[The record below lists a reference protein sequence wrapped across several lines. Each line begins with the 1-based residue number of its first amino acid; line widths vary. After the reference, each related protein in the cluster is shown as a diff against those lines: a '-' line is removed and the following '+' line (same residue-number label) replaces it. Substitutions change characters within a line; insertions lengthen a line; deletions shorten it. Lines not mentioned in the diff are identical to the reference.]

1 MRAMDM
7 GQLLERINEPCDLKD
22 CTLDELSQL
31 ARELRRTIIDTVSKT
46 GGHLAPSLGTV
57 ELTLALHR
65 AFDCPQDKIIWDVG
79 HQSYAHK
86 ILTGRREA
94 FGGLRQKGGITG
106 FPKREESV
114 YDAFGTGH
122 SSTSISAALGMA
134 AARDIAG
141 EHYRVAAVIG
151 DGALTGGEAF
161 EGLNNAGTLGRDI
174 IVILNDNG
182 MSIAPNVGAMSEYLS
197 LFRVAPGYHRA
208 KQDIKNFLRSIPHIG
223 ERVYRTA
230 EHIKDGVRSALVPG
244 GLFTDM
250 GFRYIGPLDG
260 HNIALLLDVFEQ
272 VKQLKGP
279 LLIHVETCKGKGYVP
294 AEKAPDK
301 FHGIGKFDVADGTAL
316 KKAGAKPTYTSVFGR
331 ALIEAAAKD
340 ADVVAIT
347 AAMPDGTGL
356 RAFGEKYPARFF
368 DVGIAEQHAVT
379 FAAGLAAA
387 GRKPVLALYS
397 TFAQRAYDQIVHD
410 VCLQNLHVVFALDR
424 AGFVGE
430 DGATHHG
437 VFDYSY
443 LRHLPNMK
451 ILAPKDENEL
461 GRMLA
466 TALTMEGPVALRY
479 PRGEGLGVALE
490 EPFEPLENLSAE
502 VLQAEGEIALLA
514 VGSMV
519 DAATKTAALL
529 KERGLAAAVINMRTV
544 KPLDEALLRRMAREK
559 KLLVTMEENVL
570 AGGFGSAVL
579 EMLSDAGIAV
589 PVLRFGIGDAFI
601 EQGKPQEL
609 LEIAGLLPE
618 QMAER
623 IVAAQKGAG
632 RDGEGA
638 A

>member
-1 MRAMDM
+1 M
-7 GQLLERINEPCDLKD
+7 GQLLERINEPHALKS

-31 ARELRRTIIDTVSKT
+31 ARELRRYIIDTVSQT

-65 AFDCPQDKIIWDVG
+65 AFDCPEDKIVWDVG
-79 HQSYAHK
+79 HQAYAHK

-94 FGGLRQKGGITG
+94 FAGLRQKGGITG

-141 EHYRVAAVIG
+141 EQYRIAAVIG

-161 EGLNNAGTLGRDI
+161 EGLNNAGTLGKDI

-197 LFRVAPGYHRA
+197 RFRVAPGYHRA
-208 KQDIKNFLRSIPHIG
+208 KQDIKNFLKSIPHIG

-250 GFRYIGPLDG
+250 GFHYIGPLDG

-272 VKQLKGP
+272 AKQLKGP
-279 LLIHVETCKGKGYVP
+279 LLIHVETCKGKGYAP

-316 KKAGAKPTYTSVFGR
+316 KKAGAKPTYTSVFSK
-331 ALIEAAAKD
+331 ALMEVAEED

-356 RAFGEKYPARFF
+356 RAFSEKYPTRFF
-368 DVGIAEQHAVT
+368 DVGIAEQHATT

-397 TFAQRAYDQIVHD
+397 TFAQRAYDQILHD

-451 ILAPKDENEL
+451 VLAPKDENEL
-461 GRMLA
+461 GRMLK
-466 TALTMEGPVALRY
+466 TALSLEGPVALRY
-479 PRGEGLGVALE
+479 PRGEGLGAALE
-490 EPFEPLENLSAE
+490 EPFTPLESLAAE
-502 VLQAEGEIALLA
+502 VLEEEGEIALLA

-519 DAATKTAALL
+519 DAAQKTAKLL
-529 KERGLAAAVINMRTV
+529 KEEGLAAAVVNMRTV
-544 KPLDEALLRRMAREK
+544 KPLDEELLHRMAHEK
-559 KLLVTMEENVL
+559 KMLVTMEENAL

-579 EMLSDAGIAV
+579 EALADAGLLV
-589 PVLRFGIGDAFI
+589 PVVRFGIGDAFI

-609 LEIAGLLPE
+609 LEMAGLLPE
-618 QMAER
+618 QMAR
-623 IVAAQKGAG
+623 SILTAWKGA

>member
-1 MRAMDM
+1 M
-7 GQLLERINEPCDLKD
+7 GQLLERINEPHALKS

-31 ARELRRTIIDTVSKT
+31 ARELRRYIIDTVSQT

-65 AFDCPQDKIIWDVG
+65 AFDCPEDKIVWDVG
-79 HQSYAHK
+79 HQAYAHK

-94 FGGLRQKGGITG
+94 FAGLRQKGGITG

-141 EHYRVAAVIG
+141 EQYRIAAVIG

-161 EGLNNAGTLGRDI
+161 EGLNNAGTLGKDI

-197 LFRVAPGYHRA
+197 RFRVAPGYHRA
-208 KQDIKNFLRSIPHIG
+208 KQDIKNFLKSIPHIG

-250 GFRYIGPLDG
+250 GFHYIGPLDG

-272 VKQLKGP
+272 AKQLKGP
-279 LLIHVETCKGKGYVP
+279 LLIHVETCKGKGYAP

-316 KKAGAKPTYTSVFGR
+316 KKAGAKPTYTSVFSK
-331 ALIEAAAKD
+331 ALMEAAEED

-356 RAFGEKYPARFF
+356 RAFSEKYPTRFF
-368 DVGIAEQHAVT
+368 DVGIAEQHATT

-397 TFAQRAYDQIVHD
+397 TFAQRAYDQILHD

-451 ILAPKDENEL
+451 VLAPKDENEL
-461 GRMLA
+461 GRMLK
-466 TALTMEGPVALRY
+466 TALSLEGPVALRY
-479 PRGEGLGVALE
+479 PRGEGLGAALE
-490 EPFEPLENLSAE
+490 EPFTPLESLAAE
-502 VLQAEGEIALLA
+502 VLEEEGEIALLA

-519 DAATKTAALL
+519 DAAQKTAKLL
-529 KERGLAAAVINMRTV
+529 KAEGISVAVVNMRTV
-544 KPLDEALLRRMAREK
+544 KPLDEELLHRMAHEK
-559 KLLVTMEENVL
+559 KMLVTMEENAL

-579 EMLSDAGIAV
+579 EALADAGLLV
-589 PVLRFGIGDAFI
+589 PVVRFGIGDAFI
-601 EQGKPQEL
+601 EQGRPQEL
-609 LEIAGLLPE
+609 LEMAGLQPE
-618 QMAER
+618 QMAR
-623 IVAAQKGAG
+623 SILTAWKGA

>member
-1 MRAMDM
+1 M
-7 GQLLERINEPCDLKD
+7 GQLLERINEPHALKS

-31 ARELRRTIIDTVSKT
+31 ARELRCYIIDTVSQT

-65 AFDCPQDKIIWDVG
+65 AFDCPEDKIVWDVG
-79 HQSYAHK
+79 HQAYAHK

-94 FGGLRQKGGITG
+94 FAGLRQKGGITG

-141 EHYRVAAVIG
+141 EQYRIAAVIG

-161 EGLNNAGTLGRDI
+161 EGLNNAGTLGKDI

-197 LFRVAPGYHRA
+197 RFRVAPGYHRA
-208 KQDIKNFLRSIPHIG
+208 KQDIKNFLKSIPHIG

-250 GFRYIGPLDG
+250 GFHYIGPLDG

-272 VKQLKGP
+272 AKQLKGP
-279 LLIHVETCKGKGYVP
+279 LLIHVETCKGKGYAP

-301 FHGIGKFDVADGTAL
+301 FHGIGRFDVADGTAL
-316 KKAGAKPTYTSVFGR
+316 KKAGAKPTYTSVFSK
-331 ALIEAAAKD
+331 ALMEAAEED

-356 RAFGEKYPARFF
+356 RAFSEKYPTRFF
-368 DVGIAEQHAVT
+368 DVGIAEQHATT

-397 TFAQRAYDQIVHD
+397 TFAQRAYDQILHD

-451 ILAPKDENEL
+451 VLAPKDENEL
-461 GRMLA
+461 GRMLK
-466 TALTMEGPVALRY
+466 TALSLEGPVALRY
-479 PRGEGLGVALE
+479 PRGEGLGAALE
-490 EPFEPLENLSAE
+490 ESFTPLESLAAE
-502 VLQAEGEIALLA
+502 VLEEEGEIALLA

-519 DAATKTAALL
+519 DAAQKTAKLL
-529 KERGLAAAVINMRTV
+529 KEEGLSAAVVNMRTV
-544 KPLDEALLRRMAREK
+544 KPLDEELLHRMAHEK
-559 KLLVTMEENVL
+559 KMLVTMEENAL

-579 EMLSDAGIAV
+579 EALADAGLLV
-589 PVLRFGIGDAFI
+589 PVVRFGIGDAFI

-609 LEIAGLLPE
+609 LEMAGLLPE
-618 QMAER
+618 QMAR
-623 IVAAQKGAG
+623 NILTAWKGA

>member
-1 MRAMDM
+1 M
-7 GQLLERINEPCDLKD
+7 GQLLERINEPHALKS

-31 ARELRRTIIDTVSKT
+31 ARELRRYIIDTVSKT

-65 AFDCPQDKIIWDVG
+65 AFDCPEDKIVWDVG
-79 HQSYAHK
+79 HQAYAHK

-94 FGGLRQKGGITG
+94 FAGLRQKGGITG

-141 EHYRVAAVIG
+141 EQYRIAAVIG

-161 EGLNNAGTLGRDI
+161 EGLNNAGTLGKDI

-197 LFRVAPGYHRA
+197 RFRVAPGYHRA
-208 KQDIKNFLRSIPHIG
+208 KQDIKNFLKSIPHIG

-250 GFRYIGPLDG
+250 GFHYIGPLDG

-272 VKQLKGP
+272 AKQLKGP
-279 LLIHVETCKGKGYVP
+279 LLIHVETCKGKGYAP

-316 KKAGAKPTYTSVFGR
+316 KKAGAKPTYTSVFSK
-331 ALIEAAAKD
+331 ALMEAAEED

-356 RAFGEKYPARFF
+356 RAFSEKYPTRFF
-368 DVGIAEQHAVT
+368 DVGIAEQHATT

-397 TFAQRAYDQIVHD
+397 TFAQRAYDQILHD

-451 ILAPKDENEL
+451 VLAPKDENEL
-461 GRMLA
+461 GRMLK
-466 TALTMEGPVALRY
+466 TALSLEGPVALRY
-479 PRGEGLGVALE
+479 PRGEGLGAALE
-490 EPFEPLENLSAE
+490 EPFTPLESLAAE
-502 VLQAEGEIALLA
+502 VLEEEGEIALLA

-519 DAATKTAALL
+519 DAAQKTAKLL
-529 KERGLAAAVINMRTV
+529 KEEGLSAAVVNMRTV
-544 KPLDEALLRRMAREK
+544 KPLDEELLHRMAHEK
-559 KLLVTMEENVL
+559 KMLVTMEENAL

-579 EMLSDAGIAV
+579 EALADAGLLV
-589 PVLRFGIGDAFI
+589 PVVRFGIGDAFI

-609 LEIAGLLPE
+609 LEMAGLLPE
-618 QMAER
+618 QMAR
-623 IVAAQKGAG
+623 SILTAWKGA

>member
-1 MRAMDM
+1 M
-7 GQLLERINEPCDLKD
+7 GQLLERINEPHALKS

-31 ARELRRTIIDTVSKT
+31 ARELRRYIIDTVSKT

-65 AFDCPQDKIIWDVG
+65 AFDCPEDKIVWDVG
-79 HQSYAHK
+79 HQAYAHK

-94 FGGLRQKGGITG
+94 FAGLRQKGGITG

-141 EHYRVAAVIG
+141 EQYRIAAVIG

-161 EGLNNAGTLGRDI
+161 EGLNNAGTLGKDI

-197 LFRVAPGYHRA
+197 RFRVAPGYHRA
-208 KQDIKNFLRSIPHIG
+208 KQDIKNFLKSIPHIG

-250 GFRYIGPLDG
+250 GFHYIGPLDG

-272 VKQLKGP
+272 AKQLKGP
-279 LLIHVETCKGKGYVP
+279 LLIHVETCKGKGYAP

-316 KKAGAKPTYTSVFGR
+316 KKAGAKPTYTSVFSK
-331 ALIEAAAKD
+331 ALLEAAEED

-356 RAFGEKYPARFF
+356 RAFSEKYPTRFF
-368 DVGIAEQHAVT
+368 DVGIAEQHATT

-397 TFAQRAYDQIVHD
+397 TFAQRAYDQILHD

-451 ILAPKDENEL
+451 VLAPKDENEL
-461 GRMLA
+461 GRMLK
-466 TALTMEGPVALRY
+466 TTLSLEGPVALRY
-479 PRGEGLGVALE
+479 PRGEGLGAALE
-490 EPFEPLENLSAE
+490 EPFTPLESLAAE
-502 VLQAEGEIALLA
+502 VLEEEGEIALLA

-519 DAATKTAALL
+519 NAAQKTAKLL
-529 KERGLAAAVINMRTV
+529 QEEELSAAVVNMRTV
-544 KPLDEALLRRMAREK
+544 KPLDEELLHRMAHEK
-559 KLLVTMEENVL
+559 KMLVTMEENAL

-579 EMLSDAGIAV
+579 EALADAGLLV
-589 PVLRFGIGDAFI
+589 PVVRLGIGDAFI

-609 LEIAGLLPE
+609 LEMAGLLPE
-618 QMAER
+618 QMAR
-623 IVAAQKGAG
+623 SILTAWKGA

>member
-1 MRAMDM
+1 M
-7 GQLLERINEPCDLKD
+7 GQLLERINEPHALKS

-31 ARELRRTIIDTVSKT
+31 ARELRRYIIDTVSKT

-65 AFDCPQDKIIWDVG
+65 AFDCPEDKIVWDVG
-79 HQSYAHK
+79 HQAYAHK

-94 FGGLRQKGGITG
+94 FAGLRQKGGITG

-141 EHYRVAAVIG
+141 EQYRIAAVIG

-161 EGLNNAGTLGRDI
+161 EGLNNAGTLGKDI

-197 LFRVAPGYHRA
+197 RFRVAPGYHRA
-208 KQDIKNFLRSIPHIG
+208 KQDIKNFLKSIPHIG

-250 GFRYIGPLDG
+250 GFHYIGPLDG

-272 VKQLKGP
+272 AKQLKGP
-279 LLIHVETCKGKGYVP
+279 LLIHVETCKGKGYAP

-316 KKAGAKPTYTSVFGR
+316 KKAGAKPTYTSVFGK
-331 ALIEAAAKD
+331 ALLEAAEED

-356 RAFGEKYPARFF
+356 RTFGEKYPTRFF
-368 DVGIAEQHAVT
+368 DVGIAEQHATT

-397 TFAQRAYDQIVHD
+397 TFAQRAYDQILHD

-451 ILAPKDENEL
+451 VLAPKDENEL
-461 GRMLA
+461 GRMLK
-466 TALTMEGPVALRY
+466 TALSLEGPVALRY
-479 PRGEGLGVALE
+479 PRGEGLGAALE
-490 EPFEPLENLSAE
+490 EPFTPLESLAAE
-502 VLQAEGEIALLA
+502 VLEEEGEIAILA

-519 DAATKTAALL
+519 DAAQKTAKLL
-529 KERGLAAAVINMRTV
+529 KEEGLSAAVVNMRTV
-544 KPLDEALLRRMAREK
+544 KPLDEELLHRMAHEK
-559 KLLVTMEENVL
+559 KMLVTMEENAL

-579 EMLSDAGIAV
+579 EALADAGLLM
-589 PVLRFGIGDAFI
+589 PVVRFGIGDAFI

-609 LEIAGLLPE
+609 LEMAGLLPE
-618 QMAER
+618 QMAR
-623 IVAAQKGAG
+623 NILTAWKGA

>member
-1 MRAMDM
+1 M
-7 GQLLERINEPCDLKD
+7 GQLLERINEPHALKS

-31 ARELRRTIIDTVSKT
+31 ARELRRYIIDTVSQT

-65 AFDCPQDKIIWDVG
+65 AFDCPEDKIVWDVG
-79 HQSYAHK
+79 HQAYAHK

-94 FGGLRQKGGITG
+94 FAGLRQKGGITG

-141 EHYRVAAVIG
+141 EQYRIAAVIG

-161 EGLNNAGTLGRDI
+161 EGLNNAGTLGKDI

-197 LFRVAPGYHRA
+197 RFRVAPGYHRA
-208 KQDIKNFLRSIPHIG
+208 KQDIKNFLKSIPHIG

-250 GFRYIGPLDG
+250 GFHYIGPLDG

-272 VKQLKGP
+272 AKQLKGP
-279 LLIHVETCKGKGYVP
+279 LLIHVETCKGKGYAP

-316 KKAGAKPTYTSVFGR
+316 KKAGAKPTYTSVFSK
-331 ALIEAAAKD
+331 ALLEAAEED

-356 RAFGEKYPARFF
+356 RAFSEKYPTRFF
-368 DVGIAEQHAVT
+368 DVGIAEQHATT

-397 TFAQRAYDQIVHD
+397 TFAQRAYDQILHD

-451 ILAPKDENEL
+451 VLAPKDENEL
-461 GRMLA
+461 GRMLK
-466 TALTMEGPVALRY
+466 TALSLEGPVALRY
-479 PRGEGLGVALE
+479 PRGEGLDAALE
-490 EPFEPLENLSAE
+490 EPFTPLESLAGE
-502 VLQAEGEIALLA
+502 VLEEEGEIELLA

-519 DAATKTAALL
+519 DAAQKTAKLL
-529 KERGLAAAVINMRTV
+529 KEEGLSAAVVNMRTV
-544 KPLDEALLRRMAREK
+544 KPLDEELLHRMAHEK
-559 KLLVTMEENVL
+559 KMLVTMEENAL

-579 EMLSDAGIAV
+579 EALADAGLLV
-589 PVLRFGIGDAFI
+589 PVVRFGIGDAFI

-618 QMAER
+618 QMAR
-623 IVAAQKGAG
+623 SILTAWKGA

>member
-1 MRAMDM
+1 M
-7 GQLLERINEPCDLKD
+7 GQLLERINEPHALKS

-31 ARELRRTIIDTVSKT
+31 ARELRRYIIDTVSKT

-65 AFDCPQDKIIWDVG
+65 AFDCPEDKIVWDVG
-79 HQSYAHK
+79 HQAYAHK

-94 FGGLRQKGGITG
+94 FAGLRQKGGITG

-141 EHYRVAAVIG
+141 EQYRIAAVIG

-161 EGLNNAGTLGRDI
+161 EGLNNAGTLGKDI

-197 LFRVAPGYHRA
+197 RFRVAPGYHRA
-208 KQDIKNFLRSIPHIG
+208 KQDIKNFLKSIPHIG

-250 GFRYIGPLDG
+250 GFHYIGPLDG

-272 VKQLKGP
+272 AKQLKGP
-279 LLIHVETCKGKGYVP
+279 LLIHVETCKGKGYAP

-316 KKAGAKPTYTSVFGR
+316 KKAGAKPTYTSVFSK
-331 ALIEAAAKD
+331 ALMEAAEED

-356 RAFGEKYPARFF
+356 RAFSEKYPTRFF
-368 DVGIAEQHAVT
+368 DVGIAEQHATT

-397 TFAQRAYDQIVHD
+397 TFAQRAYDQILHD

-451 ILAPKDENEL
+451 VLAPKDENEL
-461 GRMLA
+461 GRMLK
-466 TALTMEGPVALRY
+466 TALSLEGPVALRY
-479 PRGEGLGVALE
+479 PRGEGIGAALE
-490 EPFEPLENLSAE
+490 EPFTSLESLAAE
-502 VLQAEGEIALLA
+502 VLEEEGEIAILA

-519 DAATKTAALL
+519 DAAQKTAKLL
-529 KERGLAAAVINMRTV
+529 QEEGLSAAVVNMRTV
-544 KPLDEALLRRMAREK
+544 KPLDEELLHRMAHEK
-559 KLLVTMEENVL
+559 KMLVTMEENAL

-579 EMLSDAGIAV
+579 EALADAGLLV
-589 PVLRFGIGDAFI
+589 PVVRFGIGDVFI

-609 LEIAGLLPE
+609 LEMAGLLPE
-618 QMAER
+618 QMAR
-623 IVAAQKGAG
+623 SILTAWKGA

>member
-1 MRAMDM
+1 M
-7 GQLLERINEPCDLKD
+7 GQLLERINEPHALKS

-31 ARELRRTIIDTVSKT
+31 ARELRRYIIDTVSQT

-65 AFDCPQDKIIWDVG
+65 AFDCPEDKIVWDVG
-79 HQSYAHK
+79 HQAYAHK

-94 FGGLRQKGGITG
+94 FAGLRQKGGITG

-141 EHYRVAAVIG
+141 EQYRIAAVIG

-161 EGLNNAGTLGRDI
+161 EGLNNAGTLGKDI

-197 LFRVAPGYHRA
+197 RFRVAPGYHRA
-208 KQDIKNFLRSIPHIG
+208 KQDIKNFLKSIPHIG

-250 GFRYIGPLDG
+250 GFHYIGPLDG

-272 VKQLKGP
+272 AKQLKGP
-279 LLIHVETCKGKGYVP
+279 LLIHVETCKGKGYAP

-316 KKAGAKPTYTSVFGR
+316 KKAGAKPTYTSVFSK
-331 ALIEAAAKD
+331 ALLEAAEED

-356 RAFGEKYPARFF
+356 RAFSEKYPTRFF
-368 DVGIAEQHAVT
+368 DVGIAEQHATT

-397 TFAQRAYDQIVHD
+397 TFAQRAYDQILHD

-451 ILAPKDENEL
+451 VLAPKDENEL
-461 GRMLA
+461 GRMLK
-466 TALTMEGPVALRY
+466 TALSLEGPVALRY
-479 PRGEGLGVALE
+479 PRGEGLGAALE
-490 EPFEPLENLSAE
+490 EPFNPLESLAAE
-502 VLQAEGEIALLA
+502 VLEEEGEIALLA

-519 DAATKTAALL
+519 DAAQKTAKLL
-529 KERGLAAAVINMRTV
+529 KEEGLSAAVINMRTV
-544 KPLDEALLRRMAREK
+544 KPLDEELLHRMAHEK
-559 KLLVTMEENVL
+559 KMLVTMEENAL

-579 EMLSDAGIAV
+579 EALADAGLLV
-589 PVLRFGIGDAFI
+589 PVVRFGIGDAFI

-609 LEIAGLLPE
+609 LEMAGLLPE
-618 QMAER
+618 QMAR
-623 IVAAQKGAG
+623 NILTAWKGA

>member
-1 MRAMDM
+1 M
-7 GQLLERINEPCDLKD
+7 GQLLERINEPHALKS

-31 ARELRRTIIDTVSKT
+31 ARELRRYIIDTVSQT

-65 AFDCPQDKIIWDVG
+65 SFDCPEDKIVWDVG
-79 HQSYAHK
+79 HQAYAHK

-94 FGGLRQKGGITG
+94 FAGLRQKGGITG

-134 AARDIAG
+134 AARDIAR
-141 EHYRVAAVIG
+141 EHYRIAAVIG

-161 EGLNNAGTLGRDI
+161 EGLNNAGTLGKDI

-197 LFRVAPGYHRA
+197 RFRVAPGYHRA
-208 KQDIKNFLRSIPHIG
+208 KQDIKNFLKSIPHIG

-250 GFRYIGPLDG
+250 GFHYIGPLDG

-272 VKQLKGP
+272 AKQLKGP
-279 LLIHVETCKGKGYVP
+279 LLIHVETCKGKGYAP

-301 FHGIGKFDVADGTAL
+301 FHGIGRFDVADGTTL
-316 KKAGAKPTYTSVFGR
+316 MKAGAKPTYTSVFGK
-331 ALIEAAAKD
+331 ALLEAAEAD
-340 ADVVAIT
+340 ADIVAIT

-356 RAFGEKYPARFF
+356 RTFGEKYPTRFF
-368 DVGIAEQHAVT
+368 DVGIAEQHATT

-397 TFAQRAYDQIVHD
+397 TFAQRAYDQILHD

-451 ILAPKDENEL
+451 VLAPKDENEL
-461 GRMLA
+461 GRMLK
-466 TALTMEGPVALRY
+466 TALSLEGPVALRY
-479 PRGEGLGVALE
+479 PRGEGIGAALE
-490 EPFEPLENLSAE
+490 EPFTPLESLAAE
-502 VLQAEGEIALLA
+502 VLEEEGEIALLA

-519 DAATKTAALL
+519 DAAQKTAKLL
-529 KERGLAAAVINMRTV
+529 KEDGLSAAVVNMRTV
-544 KPLDEALLRRMAREK
+544 KPLDEELLHRMAHEK
-559 KLLVTMEENVL
+559 KMLVTMEENAL

-579 EMLSDAGIAV
+579 EALADAGLLV
-589 PVLRFGIGDAFI
+589 PVVRFGIGDAFI

-609 LEIAGLLPE
+609 LEMAGLQPE
-618 QMAER
+618 QMAR
-623 IVAAQKGAG
+623 SILTAWKGA

>member
-1 MRAMDM
+1 MN
-7 GQLLERINEPCDLKD
+7 QLLDCINAPCDLKN
-22 CTLDELSQL
+22 CTLNELSQL
-31 ARELRRTIIDTVSKT
+31 ARELRFTIIDTVSRT

-57 ELTLALHR
+57 ELTLALHK

-79 HQSYAHK
+79 HQAYAHK

-94 FGGLRQKGGITG
+94 FAGLRQKGGITG
-106 FPKREESV
+106 FPKRDESI

-134 AARDIAG
+134 AARDLECAN
-141 EHYRVAAVIG
+141 YRVAAVIG

-182 MSIAPNVGAMSEYLS
+182 MSIAANVGAMSEYLS
-197 LFRVAPGYHRA
+197 RFRITPGYHRA
-208 KQDIKNFLRSIPHIG
+208 KEDIKSFLKSIPHIG

-230 EHIKDGVRSALVPG
+230 EHIKDGLRSALVPG
-244 GLFTDM
+244 SLFTDM
-250 GFRYIGPLDG
+250 GFNYIGPLDG

-272 VKQLKGP
+272 AKKLHGP
-279 LLIHVETCKGKGYVP
+279 LLIHVQTCKGKGYLP

-301 FHGIGKFDVADGTAL
+301 FHGIGKFDIIKGKAL
-316 KKAGAKPTYTSVFGR
+316 LKVSAKPTYTSVFSK
-331 ALIEAAAKD
+331 ALIDAAAKD
-340 ADVVAIT
+340 KDVVAIT

-356 RAFGEKYPARFF
+356 RAFGERYPTRFF

-379 FAAGLAAA
+379 FAAGLAAV
-387 GRKPVLALYS
+387 GKKPVIALYS

-410 VCLQNLHVVFALDR
+410 VCLQNLHIVFALDR
-424 AGFVGE
+424 AGLVGE

-437 VFDYSY
+437 VFDFSY
-443 LRHLPNMK
+443 LRHLPNMT
-451 ILAPKDENEL
+451 ILVPKDENEL
-461 GRMLA
+461 GRMLK
-466 TALTMEGPVALRY
+466 TALFMKGPIALRY
-479 PRGEGLGVALE
+479 PRGEGLGTDLE
-490 EPFEPLENLSAE
+490 EPFLPLKS
-502 VLQAEGEIALLA
+502 LQAEIIKEDGDIALLA

-519 DAATKTAALL
+519 EAAVKTAALL
-529 KERGLAAAVINMRTV
+529 QEQGVSAAIVNMRTV
-544 KPLDEALLRRMAREK
+544 KPLDEKLLYRMAKEK
-559 KLLVTMEENVL
+559 KLLVTMEEHTL

-579 EMLSDAGIAV
+579 EYMADKGLLL
-589 PVLRFGIGDAFI
+589 PVLRLGIGDFFI
-601 EQGKPQEL
+601 EQGTPQEL
-609 LEIAGLLPE
+609 LEIAGLLPT

-623 IVAAQKGAG
+623 VLAVWKGAM

>member
-1 MRAMDM
+1 M
-7 GQLLERINEPCDLKD
+7 GLLDRIDSPCELKN

-31 ARELRRTIIDTVSKT
+31 AVELRRCIIDTVSRT

-94 FGGLRQKGGITG
+94 FSGLRQKGGITG

-114 YDAFGTGH
+114 YDSFGTGH

-134 AARDIAG
+134 TARDIAG
-141 EHYRVAAVIG
+141 EQYRVAAVIG

-161 EGLNNAGTLGRDI
+161 EGLNNAGTLGKDI
-174 IVILNDNG
+174 TVILNDNG

-197 LFRVAPGYHRA
+197 RFRVAPGYHRA
-208 KQDIKNFLRSIPHIG
+208 KQDIKSFLKSIPHIG
-223 ERVYRTA
+223 ERVCRTA
-230 EHIKDGVRSALVPG
+230 EQIKDGVRSVLVPG
-244 GLFTDM
+244 SIFTDM
-250 GFRYIGPLDG
+250 GFQYIGPLDG

-272 VKQLKGP
+272 AKHLKGP
-279 LLIHVETCKGKGYVP
+279 LLIHVETCKGKGYAP
-294 AEKAPDK
+294 AEQAPDK
-301 FHGIGKFDVADGTAL
+301 FHGIGKFDVVDGTTLQKTDAR
-316 KKAGAKPTYTSVFGR
+316 PTYTSVFGK
-331 ALIEAAAKD
+331 ALLEAAAED

-356 RAFGEKYPARFF
+356 RAFGEKYPSRFF
-368 DVGIAEQHAVT
+368 DVGIAEQHAAT

-410 VCLQNLHVVFALDR
+410 ICLQNLHVVLALDR

-437 VFDYSY
+437 VFDCSY
-443 LRHLPNMK
+443 LRHVPNMK
-451 ILAPKDENEL
+451 VLAPKDENEL
-461 GRMLA
+461 GRMLK
-466 TALTMEGPVALRY
+466 TALSMEGPVALRY
-479 PRGEGLGVALE
+479 PRGEGLGVTLE
-490 EPFEPLENLSAE
+490 EPFAPLENLAAE
-502 VLQAEGEIALLA
+502 VLVEQGEVVLLA
-514 VGSMV
+514 IGSMV
-519 DAATKTAALL
+519 DAAMKTAKLL
-529 KERGLAAAVINMRTV
+529 EEGGLSTAVVNMRTV
-544 KPLDEALLRRMAREK
+544 KPLDTALLHRMAHEK
-559 KLLVTMEENVL
+559 KMLVTMEENAL

-579 EMLSDAGIAV
+579 EDLSDAGFSV
-589 PVLRFGIGDAFI
+589 PVVRFGIADDFI

-623 IVAAQKGAG
+623 ILAIWKGEG

-638 A
+638 S

>member
-1 MRAMDM
+1 M
-7 GQLLERINEPCDLKD
+7 GQLLERINEPHALKS

-31 ARELRRTIIDTVSKT
+31 ARELRRYIIDTVSKT

-65 AFDCPQDKIIWDVG
+65 AFDCPEDKIVWDVG
-79 HQSYAHK
+79 HQAYAHK

-94 FGGLRQKGGITG
+94 FAGLRQKGGITG

-141 EHYRVAAVIG
+141 EQYRIAAVIG

-161 EGLNNAGTLGRDI
+161 EGLNNAGTLGKDI

-197 LFRVAPGYHRA
+197 RFRVAPGYHRA
-208 KQDIKNFLRSIPHIG
+208 KQDIKNFLKSIPHIG

-250 GFRYIGPLDG
+250 GFHYIGPLDG

-272 VKQLKGP
+272 AKQLKGP
-279 LLIHVETCKGKGYVP
+279 LLIHVETCKGKGYAP

-316 KKAGAKPTYTSVFGR
+316 KKAGAKPTYTSVFSK
-331 ALIEAAAKD
+331 ALLEAAEED

-356 RAFGEKYPARFF
+356 RAFSEKYPTRFF
-368 DVGIAEQHAVT
+368 DVGIAEQHATT

-397 TFAQRAYDQIVHD
+397 TFAQRAYDQILHD

-451 ILAPKDENEL
+451 VLAPKDENEL
-461 GRMLA
+461 GRMLK
-466 TALTMEGPVALRY
+466 TALSLEGPVALRY
-479 PRGEGLGVALE
+479 PRGEGLGAALE
-490 EPFEPLENLSAE
+490 EPFTPLESLAAE
-502 VLQAEGEIALLA
+502 VLEEEGEIALLA

-519 DAATKTAALL
+519 NAAQKTAKLL
-529 KERGLAAAVINMRTV
+529 QEEELSAAVVNMRTV
-544 KPLDEALLRRMAREK
+544 KPLDEELLHRMAHEK
-559 KLLVTMEENVL
+559 KMLVTMEENAL

-579 EMLSDAGIAV
+579 EALADAGLLV
-589 PVLRFGIGDAFI
+589 PVVRLGIGDAFI

-609 LEIAGLLPE
+609 LEMAGLLPE
-618 QMAER
+618 QMAR
-623 IVAAQKGAG
+623 SILTAWKGA

>member
-1 MRAMDM
+1 M
-7 GQLLERINEPCDLKD
+7 GQLLERINEPHALKS

-31 ARELRRTIIDTVSKT
+31 ARELRRYIIDTVSQT

-65 AFDCPQDKIIWDVG
+65 AFDCPEDKIVWDVG
-79 HQSYAHK
+79 HQAYAHK

-94 FGGLRQKGGITG
+94 FAGLRQKGGITG

-141 EHYRVAAVIG
+141 EQYRIAAVIG

-161 EGLNNAGTLGRDI
+161 EGLNNAGTLGKDI

-197 LFRVAPGYHRA
+197 RFRVAPGYHRA
-208 KQDIKNFLRSIPHIG
+208 KQDIKNFLKSIPHIG

-250 GFRYIGPLDG
+250 GFHYIGPLDG

-272 VKQLKGP
+272 AKQLKGP
-279 LLIHVETCKGKGYVP
+279 LLIHVETCKGKGYAP

-316 KKAGAKPTYTSVFGR
+316 KKAGAKPTYTSVFSK
-331 ALIEAAAKD
+331 ALMEAAEED

-356 RAFGEKYPARFF
+356 RAFSEKYPTRFF
-368 DVGIAEQHAVT
+368 DVGIAEQHATT

-397 TFAQRAYDQIVHD
+397 TFAQRAYDQILHD

-451 ILAPKDENEL
+451 VLAPKDENEL
-461 GRMLA
+461 GRMLK
-466 TALTMEGPVALRY
+466 TALSLEGPVALRY

-490 EPFEPLENLSAE
+490 EPFTPLESLAAE
-502 VLQAEGEIALLA
+502 VLEEEGEIALLT

-519 DAATKTAALL
+519 DAAQKTAKLL
-529 KERGLAAAVINMRTV
+529 KEEGLSAAVVNMRTV
-544 KPLDEALLRRMAREK
+544 KPLDEELLHHMAHEK
-559 KLLVTMEENVL
+559 KMLVTMEENAL

-579 EMLSDAGIAV
+579 EALADAGLPV
-589 PVLRFGIGDAFI
+589 PVVRFGIGDAFI

-609 LEIAGLLPE
+609 LEMAGLLPE
-618 QMAER
+618 QMAR
-623 IVAAQKGAG
+623 SILTAWKGA

>member
-1 MRAMDM
+1 M
-7 GQLLERINEPCDLKD
+7 GQLLERINEPHALKS

-31 ARELRRTIIDTVSKT
+31 ARELRRYIIDTVSQT

-65 AFDCPQDKIIWDVG
+65 AFDCPEDKIVWDVG
-79 HQSYAHK
+79 HQAYAHK

-94 FGGLRQKGGITG
+94 FAGLRQKGGITG

-141 EHYRVAAVIG
+141 EQYRIAAVIG

-161 EGLNNAGTLGRDI
+161 EGLNNAGTLGKDI

-197 LFRVAPGYHRA
+197 RFRVAPGYHRA
-208 KQDIKNFLRSIPHIG
+208 KQDIKNFLKSIPHIG

-250 GFRYIGPLDG
+250 GFHYIGPLDG

-272 VKQLKGP
+272 AKQLKGP
-279 LLIHVETCKGKGYVP
+279 LLIHVETCKGKGYAP

-316 KKAGAKPTYTSVFGR
+316 KKAGAKPTYTSVFSK
-331 ALIEAAAKD
+331 ALMEAAEED

-356 RAFGEKYPARFF
+356 RAFSEKYPTRFF
-368 DVGIAEQHAVT
+368 DVGIAEQHATT

-397 TFAQRAYDQIVHD
+397 TFAQRAYDQILHD

-451 ILAPKDENEL
+451 VLAPKDENEL
-461 GRMLA
+461 GRMLK
-466 TALTMEGPVALRY
+466 TALSLEGPVALRY
-479 PRGEGLGVALE
+479 PRGEGLGAALE
-490 EPFEPLENLSAE
+490 EPFTPLESLAAE
-502 VLQAEGEIALLA
+502 VLEEEGEIALLA

-519 DAATKTAALL
+519 DAAQKTAKLL
-529 KERGLAAAVINMRTV
+529 KEEGLSAAVVNMRTV
-544 KPLDEALLRRMAREK
+544 KPLDEELLHRMAHEK
-559 KLLVTMEENVL
+559 KMLVTMEENAL

-579 EMLSDAGIAV
+579 EALADAGLLV
-589 PVLRFGIGDAFI
+589 PVVRFGIGDAFI

-609 LEIAGLLPE
+609 LEMAGLLPE
-618 QMAER
+618 QMAR
-623 IVAAQKGAG
+623 NILTAWKGA

>member
-1 MRAMDM
+1 M
-7 GQLLERINEPCDLKD
+7 GQLLERINEPHALKS

-31 ARELRRTIIDTVSKT
+31 ARELRRYIIDTVSKT

-65 AFDCPQDKIIWDVG
+65 AFDCPEDKIVWDVG
-79 HQSYAHK
+79 HQAYAHK

-94 FGGLRQKGGITG
+94 FAGLRQKGGITG

-141 EHYRVAAVIG
+141 EQYRIAAVIG

-161 EGLNNAGTLGRDI
+161 EGLNNAGTLGKDI

-197 LFRVAPGYHRA
+197 RFRVAPGYHRA
-208 KQDIKNFLRSIPHIG
+208 KQDIKNFLKSIPHIG

-250 GFRYIGPLDG
+250 GFHYIGPLDG

-272 VKQLKGP
+272 AKQLKGP
-279 LLIHVETCKGKGYVP
+279 LLIHVETCKGKGYAP

-301 FHGIGKFDVADGTAL
+301 FHGIGRFDVADGTTL
-316 KKAGAKPTYTSVFGR
+316 KKAGAKPTYTSVFGK
-331 ALIEAAAKD
+331 ALLEAAEED

-356 RAFGEKYPARFF
+356 RTFGEKYPTRFF
-368 DVGIAEQHAVT
+368 DVGIAEQHATT

-397 TFAQRAYDQIVHD
+397 TFAQRAYDQILHD

-451 ILAPKDENEL
+451 VLAPKDENEL
-461 GRMLA
+461 GRMLK
-466 TALTMEGPVALRY
+466 TALSLEGPVALRY
-479 PRGEGLGVALE
+479 PRGEGFGAALE
-490 EPFEPLENLSAE
+490 EPFTPLESLAAE
-502 VLQAEGEIALLA
+502 VLEEEGEIALLA

-519 DAATKTAALL
+519 NAAQKTAKLL
-529 KERGLAAAVINMRTV
+529 QEEGLSAAVVNMRAV
-544 KPLDEALLRRMAREK
+544 KPLDEELLHRMAHEK
-559 KLLVTMEENVL
+559 KMLVTMEENAL

-579 EMLSDAGIAV
+579 EALADAGLRV
-589 PVLRFGIGDAFI
+589 PVVRFGIGDAFI

-618 QMAER
+618 QMAR
-623 IVAAQKGAG
+623 SILTAWKGA

>member
-1 MRAMDM
+1 M
-7 GQLLERINEPCDLKD
+7 GQLLERINEPHALKS

-31 ARELRRTIIDTVSKT
+31 ARELRRYIIDTVSKT

-65 AFDCPQDKIIWDVG
+65 AFDCPEDKIVWDVG
-79 HQSYAHK
+79 HQAYAHK

-94 FGGLRQKGGITG
+94 FACLRQKGGITG

-141 EHYRVAAVIG
+141 EQYRIAAVIG

-161 EGLNNAGTLGRDI
+161 EGLNNAGTLGKDI

-197 LFRVAPGYHRA
+197 RFRVAPGYHRA
-208 KQDIKNFLRSIPHIG
+208 KQDIKNFLKSIPHIG

-250 GFRYIGPLDG
+250 GFHYIGPLDG

-272 VKQLKGP
+272 AKQLKGP
-279 LLIHVETCKGKGYVP
+279 LLIHVETCKGKGYAP

-316 KKAGAKPTYTSVFGR
+316 KKAGAKPTYTSVFSK
-331 ALIEAAAKD
+331 ALMEAAEED

-356 RAFGEKYPARFF
+356 RAFSEKYPTRFF
-368 DVGIAEQHAVT
+368 DVGIAEQHATT

-397 TFAQRAYDQIVHD
+397 TFAQRAYDQILHD

-451 ILAPKDENEL
+451 VLAPKDENEL
-461 GRMLA
+461 GRMLK
-466 TALTMEGPVALRY
+466 TALSLEGPVALRY
-479 PRGEGLGVALE
+479 PRGEGLGAALE
-490 EPFEPLENLSAE
+490 EPFTPLESLAAE
-502 VLQAEGEIALLA
+502 VLEEEGEIALLA

-519 DAATKTAALL
+519 DAAQKTAKLL
-529 KERGLAAAVINMRTV
+529 QEEGLSAAVVNMRTV
-544 KPLDEALLRRMAREK
+544 KPLDEELLHRMAHEK
-559 KLLVTMEENVL
+559 KMLVTMEENAL

-579 EMLSDAGIAV
+579 EALADAGLLV
-589 PVLRFGIGDAFI
+589 PVVRFGIGDAFI

-609 LEIAGLLPE
+609 LEMAGLLPE
-618 QMAER
+618 QMAR
-623 IVAAQKGAG
+623 SILTAWKGA

>member
-1 MRAMDM
+1 M
-7 GQLLERINEPCDLKD
+7 
-22 CTLDELSQL
+22 
-31 ARELRRTIIDTVSKT
+31 
-46 GGHLAPSLGTV
+46 
-57 ELTLALHR
+57 
-65 AFDCPQDKIIWDVG
+65 
-79 HQSYAHK
+79 
-86 ILTGRREA
+86 
-94 FGGLRQKGGITG
+94 
-106 FPKREESV
+106 
-114 YDAFGTGH
+114 
-122 SSTSISAALGMA
+122 
-134 AARDIAG
+134 
-141 EHYRVAAVIG
+141 
-151 DGALTGGEAF
+151 
-161 EGLNNAGTLGRDI
+161 
-174 IVILNDNG
+174 ILNDNG

-197 LFRVAPGYHRA
+197 RFRVAPGYHRA
-208 KQDIKNFLRSIPHIG
+208 KQDIKNFLKSIPHIG

-250 GFRYIGPLDG
+250 GFHYIGPLDG

-272 VKQLKGP
+272 AKQLKGP
-279 LLIHVETCKGKGYVP
+279 LLIHVETCKGKGYAP

-301 FHGIGKFDVADGTAL
+301 FHGIGRFDVADGTTL
-316 KKAGAKPTYTSVFGR
+316 KKAGAKPTYTSVFGK
-331 ALIEAAAKD
+331 ALLEAAEED

-356 RAFGEKYPARFF
+356 RTFGEKYPTRFF
-368 DVGIAEQHAVT
+368 DVGIAEQHATT

-397 TFAQRAYDQIVHD
+397 TFAQRAYDQILHD

-451 ILAPKDENEL
+451 VLAPKDENEL
-461 GRMLA
+461 GRMLK
-466 TALTMEGPVALRY
+466 TALSLEGPVALRY
-479 PRGEGLGVALE
+479 PRGEGIGAALE
-490 EPFEPLENLSAE
+490 EPFTPLESLAAE
-502 VLQAEGEIALLA
+502 VLEEEGEIAILA

-519 DAATKTAALL
+519 DAAQKTAKLL
-529 KERGLAAAVINMRTV
+529 KEEGLSAAVVNMRIV
-544 KPLDEALLRRMAREK
+544 KPLDEELLHRMAHEK
-559 KLLVTMEENVL
+559 KMLVTMEENAL

-579 EMLSDAGIAV
+579 EALADAGLLV
-589 PVLRFGIGDAFI
+589 PVVRFGIGDAFI

-609 LEIAGLLPE
+609 LEMAGLQPE
-618 QMAER
+618 QMAR
-623 IVAAQKGAG
+623 SILTAWKGA

>member
-1 MRAMDM
+1 M
-7 GQLLERINEPCDLKD
+7 GQLLERINEPHALKS

-31 ARELRRTIIDTVSKT
+31 ARELRRYIIDTVSKT

-65 AFDCPQDKIIWDVG
+65 AFDCPEDKIVWDVG
-79 HQSYAHK
+79 HQAYAHK

-94 FGGLRQKGGITG
+94 FAGLRQKGGITG

-141 EHYRVAAVIG
+141 EQYRIAAVIG

-161 EGLNNAGTLGRDI
+161 EGLNNAGTLGKDI

-197 LFRVAPGYHRA
+197 RFRVAPGYHRA
-208 KQDIKNFLRSIPHIG
+208 KQDIKNFLKSIPHIG

-250 GFRYIGPLDG
+250 GFHYIGPLDG

-272 VKQLKGP
+272 AKQLKGP
-279 LLIHVETCKGKGYVP
+279 LLIHVETCKGKGYAP

-301 FHGIGKFDVADGTAL
+301 FHGIGRFDVADGTTL
-316 KKAGAKPTYTSVFGR
+316 KKAGAKPTYTSVFGK
-331 ALIEAAAKD
+331 ALLEAAEED

-356 RAFGEKYPARFF
+356 RAFSEKYPTRFF
-368 DVGIAEQHAVT
+368 DVGIAEQHATT

-397 TFAQRAYDQIVHD
+397 TFAQRAYDQILHD

-451 ILAPKDENEL
+451 VLAPKDENEL
-461 GRMLA
+461 GRMLK
-466 TALTMEGPVALRY
+466 TALSLEGPVALRY
-479 PRGEGLGVALE
+479 PRGEGLGAALE
-490 EPFEPLENLSAE
+490 EPFTPLESLAAE
-502 VLQAEGEIALLA
+502 VLEEEGEIALLA

-519 DAATKTAALL
+519 NAAQKTAKLL
-529 KERGLAAAVINMRTV
+529 QEEELSAAVVNMRTV
-544 KPLDEALLRRMAREK
+544 KPLDEELLHRMAHEK
-559 KLLVTMEENVL
+559 KMLVTMEENAL

-579 EMLSDAGIAV
+579 EALADAGLLV
-589 PVLRFGIGDAFI
+589 PVVRLGIGDAFI

-609 LEIAGLLPE
+609 LEMAGLLPE
-618 QMAER
+618 QMAR
-623 IVAAQKGAG
+623 SILTAWKGA

>member
-1 MRAMDM
+1 M
-7 GQLLERINEPCDLKD
+7 GQLLERINEPHALKS

-31 ARELRRTIIDTVSKT
+31 ARELRRYIIDTVSKT

-65 AFDCPQDKIIWDVG
+65 AFDCPEDKIVWDVG
-79 HQSYAHK
+79 HQAYAHK

-94 FGGLRQKGGITG
+94 FAGLRQKGGITG

-141 EHYRVAAVIG
+141 EQYRIAAVIG

-161 EGLNNAGTLGRDI
+161 EGLNNAGTLGKDI

-197 LFRVAPGYHRA
+197 RFRVAPGYHRA
-208 KQDIKNFLRSIPHIG
+208 KQDIKNFLKSIPHIG

-250 GFRYIGPLDG
+250 GFHYIGPLDG

-272 VKQLKGP
+272 AKQLKGP
-279 LLIHVETCKGKGYVP
+279 LLIHVETCKGKGYAP

-316 KKAGAKPTYTSVFGR
+316 KKAGAKPTYTSVFSK
-331 ALIEAAAKD
+331 ALMEAAEED

-356 RAFGEKYPARFF
+356 RAFSEKYPTRFF
-368 DVGIAEQHAVT
+368 DVGIAEQHATT

-397 TFAQRAYDQIVHD
+397 TFAQRAYDQILHD

-451 ILAPKDENEL
+451 VLAPKDENEL
-461 GRMLA
+461 GRMLK
-466 TALTMEGPVALRY
+466 TALSLEGPVALRY
-479 PRGEGLGVALE
+479 PRGEGIGAALE
-490 EPFEPLENLSAE
+490 EPFTPLENLAAE
-502 VLQAEGEIALLA
+502 VLEEEGKIAILA

-519 DAATKTAALL
+519 DAAQKTAKLL
-529 KERGLAAAVINMRTV
+529 QEEGLSAAVVNMRTV
-544 KPLDEALLRRMAREK
+544 KPLDEELLHRMAHEK
-559 KLLVTMEENVL
+559 KMLVTMEENAL

-579 EMLSDAGIAV
+579 EALADAGLLV
-589 PVLRFGIGDAFI
+589 PVVRFGIGDAFI

-609 LEIAGLLPE
+609 LEMAGLLPE
-618 QMAER
+618 QMAR
-623 IVAAQKGAG
+623 SILTAWKGA

>member
-1 MRAMDM
+1 M
-7 GQLLERINEPCDLKD
+7 GQLLERINEPHALKS

-31 ARELRRTIIDTVSKT
+31 ARELRRYIIDTVSKT

-65 AFDCPQDKIIWDVG
+65 AFDCPEDKIVWDVG
-79 HQSYAHK
+79 HQAYAHK

-94 FGGLRQKGGITG
+94 FAGLRQKGGITG

-141 EHYRVAAVIG
+141 EQYRIAAVIG

-161 EGLNNAGTLGRDI
+161 EGLNNAGTLGKDI

-197 LFRVAPGYHRA
+197 RFRVAPGYHRA
-208 KQDIKNFLRSIPHIG
+208 KQDIKNFLKSIPHIG

-250 GFRYIGPLDG
+250 GFHYIGPLDG

-272 VKQLKGP
+272 AKQLKGP
-279 LLIHVETCKGKGYVP
+279 LLIHVETCKGKGYAP

-316 KKAGAKPTYTSVFGR
+316 KKAGAKPTYTSVFSK
-331 ALIEAAAKD
+331 ALMEAAEED

-356 RAFGEKYPARFF
+356 RAFSEKYPTRFF
-368 DVGIAEQHAVT
+368 DVGIAEQHATT

-397 TFAQRAYDQIVHD
+397 TFAQRAYDQILHD

-451 ILAPKDENEL
+451 VLAPKDENEL
-461 GRMLA
+461 GRMLK
-466 TALTMEGPVALRY
+466 TALSLEGPVALRY
-479 PRGEGLGVALE
+479 PRGEGLGAALE
-490 EPFEPLENLSAE
+490 EPFNPLESLAAE
-502 VLQAEGEIALLA
+502 VLEEEGEIALLA

-519 DAATKTAALL
+519 DAAQKTAKLL
-529 KERGLAAAVINMRTV
+529 KEEGLSAAVINMRTV
-544 KPLDEALLRRMAREK
+544 KPLDEELLHRMAHEK
-559 KLLVTMEENVL
+559 KMLVTMEENAL

-579 EMLSDAGIAV
+579 EALADAGLLV
-589 PVLRFGIGDAFI
+589 PVVRFGIGDAFI

-609 LEIAGLLPE
+609 LEMAGLLPE
-618 QMAER
+618 QMAR
-623 IVAAQKGAG
+623 NILTAWKGA

>member
-1 MRAMDM
+1 M
-7 GQLLERINEPCDLKD
+7 GQLLERINEPHALKS

-31 ARELRRTIIDTVSKT
+31 ARELRRYIIDTVSKT

-65 AFDCPQDKIIWDVG
+65 AFDCPEDKIVWDVG
-79 HQSYAHK
+79 HQAYAHK

-94 FGGLRQKGGITG
+94 FAGLRQKGGITG

-141 EHYRVAAVIG
+141 EQYRIAAVIG

-161 EGLNNAGTLGRDI
+161 EGLNNAGTLGKDI

-197 LFRVAPGYHRA
+197 RFRVAPGYHRA
-208 KQDIKNFLRSIPHIG
+208 KQDIKNFLKSIPHIG

-250 GFRYIGPLDG
+250 GFHYIGPLDG

-272 VKQLKGP
+272 AKQLKGP
-279 LLIHVETCKGKGYVP
+279 LLIHVETCKGKGYAP

-316 KKAGAKPTYTSVFGR
+316 KKAGAKPTYTSVFSK
-331 ALIEAAAKD
+331 ALMEAAEED

-356 RAFGEKYPARFF
+356 RAFSEKYPTRFF
-368 DVGIAEQHAVT
+368 DVGIAEQHATT

-397 TFAQRAYDQIVHD
+397 TFAQRAYDQILHD

-451 ILAPKDENEL
+451 VLAPKDENEL
-461 GRMLA
+461 GRMLK
-466 TALTMEGPVALRY
+466 TALSLEGPVALRY
-479 PRGEGLGVALE
+479 PRGEGIGATLE
-490 EPFEPLENLSAE
+490 EPFTPLESLAAE
-502 VLQAEGEIALLA
+502 VLEEEGEIAILA

-519 DAATKTAALL
+519 DAAQKTAKLL
-529 KERGLAAAVINMRTV
+529 KEEGLSAAVVNMRTV
-544 KPLDEALLRRMAREK
+544 KPLDEELLHRMAHEK
-559 KLLVTMEENVL
+559 KMLVTMEENAL

-579 EMLSDAGIAV
+579 EALADAGLLV
-589 PVLRFGIGDAFI
+589 PVVRFGIGDAFI

-609 LEIAGLLPE
+609 LEMAGLQPE
-618 QMAER
+618 QMAR
-623 IVAAQKGAG
+623 SILTAWKGA

>member
-1 MRAMDM
+1 M
-7 GQLLERINEPCDLKD
+7 GQLLERINEPHALKS

-31 ARELRRTIIDTVSKT
+31 ARELRRYIIDTVSKT

-65 AFDCPQDKIIWDVG
+65 AFDCPEDKIVWDVG
-79 HQSYAHK
+79 HQAYAHK

-94 FGGLRQKGGITG
+94 FAGLRQKGGITG

-141 EHYRVAAVIG
+141 EQYRIAAVIG

-161 EGLNNAGTLGRDI
+161 EGLNNAGTLGKDI

-197 LFRVAPGYHRA
+197 RFRVAPGYHRA
-208 KQDIKNFLRSIPHIG
+208 KQDIKNFLKSIPHIG

-250 GFRYIGPLDG
+250 GFHYIGPLDG

-272 VKQLKGP
+272 AKQLKGP
-279 LLIHVETCKGKGYVP
+279 LLIHVETCKGKGYAP

-316 KKAGAKPTYTSVFGR
+316 KKAGAKPTYTSVFSK
-331 ALIEAAAKD
+331 ALMEAAEED

-356 RAFGEKYPARFF
+356 RAFSEKYPTRFF
-368 DVGIAEQHAVT
+368 DVGIAEQHATT

-397 TFAQRAYDQIVHD
+397 TFAQRAYDQILHD

-451 ILAPKDENEL
+451 VLAPKDENEL
-461 GRMLA
+461 GRMLK
-466 TALTMEGPVALRY
+466 TALSLEGPVALRY
-479 PRGEGLGVALE
+479 PRGEGLGAALE
-490 EPFEPLENLSAE
+490 EPFTPLESLAAE
-502 VLQAEGEIALLA
+502 VLEEEGEIALLA

-519 DAATKTAALL
+519 DAAQKTAKLL
-529 KERGLAAAVINMRTV
+529 QEEGLSAAVVNMRTV
-544 KPLDEALLRRMAREK
+544 KPLDEELLHRMAHEK
-559 KLLVTMEENVL
+559 KMLVTMEENAL

-579 EMLSDAGIAV
+579 EALADAGLLV
-589 PVLRFGIGDAFI
+589 PVVRFGIGDAFI

-609 LEIAGLLPE
+609 LEMAGLLPE
-618 QMAER
+618 QMAR
-623 IVAAQKGAG
+623 SILTAWKGA

>member
-1 MRAMDM
+1 M
-7 GQLLERINEPCDLKD
+7 GQLLERINEPHALKS

-31 ARELRRTIIDTVSKT
+31 ARELRRYIIDTVSQT

-65 AFDCPQDKIIWDVG
+65 SFDCPEDKIVWDVG
-79 HQSYAHK
+79 HQAYAHK

-94 FGGLRQKGGITG
+94 FAGLRQKGGITG

-141 EHYRVAAVIG
+141 EHYRIAAVIG

-161 EGLNNAGTLGRDI
+161 EGLNNAGTLGKDI

-197 LFRVAPGYHRA
+197 RFRVAPGYHRA
-208 KQDIKNFLRSIPHIG
+208 KQDIKNFLKSIPHIG

-250 GFRYIGPLDG
+250 GFHYIGPLDG

-272 VKQLKGP
+272 AKQLKGP
-279 LLIHVETCKGKGYVP
+279 LLIHVETCKGKGYAP

-301 FHGIGKFDVADGTAL
+301 FHGIGRFDVADGTTL
-316 KKAGAKPTYTSVFGR
+316 KKAGAKPTYTSVFGK
-331 ALIEAAAKD
+331 ALLEAAEED
-340 ADVVAIT
+340 ADVVATT

-356 RAFGEKYPARFF
+356 RTFGEKYPMRFF
-368 DVGIAEQHAVT
+368 DVGIAEQHATT

-397 TFAQRAYDQIVHD
+397 TFAQRAYDQILHD

-437 VFDYSY
+437 IFDYSY

-451 ILAPKDENEL
+451 VLAPKDENEL
-461 GRMLA
+461 GRMLK
-466 TALTMEGPVALRY
+466 TALSLEGPVALRY
-479 PRGEGLGVALE
+479 PRGEGVGAALE
-490 EPFEPLENLSAE
+490 EPFTPLESLAAE
-502 VLQAEGEIALLA
+502 VLEEEGEIAILA

-519 DAATKTAALL
+519 DAAQKTAKLL
-529 KERGLAAAVINMRTV
+529 KEEGLSAAVVNMRTV
-544 KPLDEALLRRMAREK
+544 KPMDEELLHRMAHEK
-559 KLLVTMEENVL
+559 KMLVTMEENAL

-579 EMLSDAGIAV
+579 EALADAGLLV
-589 PVLRFGIGDAFI
+589 PVVRFGIGDAFI

-609 LEIAGLLPE
+609 LEMAGLQPE
-618 QMAER
+618 QMAR
-623 IVAAQKGAG
+623 SILTAWKGA

>member
-1 MRAMDM
+1 M
-7 GQLLERINEPCDLKD
+7 GQLLERINEPHALKS

-31 ARELRRTIIDTVSKT
+31 ARELRCYIIDTVSKT

-65 AFDCPQDKIIWDVG
+65 AFDCPEDKIVWDVG
-79 HQSYAHK
+79 HQAYAHK

-94 FGGLRQKGGITG
+94 FAGLRQKGGITG

-141 EHYRVAAVIG
+141 EQYRIAAVIG

-161 EGLNNAGTLGRDI
+161 EGLNNAGTLGKDI

-197 LFRVAPGYHRA
+197 RFRVAPGYHRA
-208 KQDIKNFLRSIPHIG
+208 KQDIKNFLKSIPHIG

-250 GFRYIGPLDG
+250 GFHYIGPLDG

-272 VKQLKGP
+272 AKQLKGP
-279 LLIHVETCKGKGYVP
+279 LLIHVETCKGKGYAP

-316 KKAGAKPTYTSVFGR
+316 KKAGAKPTYTSVFSK
-331 ALIEAAAKD
+331 ALLEAAEED

-356 RAFGEKYPARFF
+356 RAFSEKYPTRFF
-368 DVGIAEQHAVT
+368 DVGIAEQHATT

-397 TFAQRAYDQIVHD
+397 TFAQRAYDQILHD

-451 ILAPKDENEL
+451 VLAPKDENEL
-461 GRMLA
+461 GRMLK
-466 TALTMEGPVALRY
+466 TALSLEGPVALRY
-479 PRGEGLGVALE
+479 PRGEGIGAALE
-490 EPFEPLENLSAE
+490 EPFTPLESLTAE
-502 VLQAEGEIALLA
+502 VLEEEGEIALLA

-519 DAATKTAALL
+519 DAAQKTAKLL
-529 KERGLAAAVINMRTV
+529 QEEGLSAAVVNMRTV
-544 KPLDEALLRRMAREK
+544 KPLDEELLHRMAHEK
-559 KLLVTMEENVL
+559 KMLVTMEENAL
-570 AGGFGSAVL
+570 AGGFGSAVIEAL
-579 EMLSDAGIAV
+579 ADAGLLV
-589 PVLRFGIGDAFI
+589 PVVRFGIGDAFI

-609 LEIAGLLPE
+609 LEMAGLQPE
-618 QMAER
+618 QMAR
-623 IVAAQKGAG
+623 SILTAWKGA

>member
-1 MRAMDM
+1 M
-7 GQLLERINEPCDLKD
+7 GQLLERINEPHALKS

-31 ARELRRTIIDTVSKT
+31 ARELRRYIIDTVSKT

-65 AFDCPQDKIIWDVG
+65 AFDCPEDKIVWDVG
-79 HQSYAHK
+79 HQAYAHK

-94 FGGLRQKGGITG
+94 FAGLRQKGGITG

-141 EHYRVAAVIG
+141 EQYRIAAVIG

-161 EGLNNAGTLGRDI
+161 EGLNNAGTLGKDI

-197 LFRVAPGYHRA
+197 RFRVAPGYHRA
-208 KQDIKNFLRSIPHIG
+208 KQDIKNFLKSIPHIG

-250 GFRYIGPLDG
+250 GFHYIGPLDG

-272 VKQLKGP
+272 AKQLKGP
-279 LLIHVETCKGKGYVP
+279 LLIHVETCKGKGYAP

-316 KKAGAKPTYTSVFGR
+316 KKAGAKPTYTSVFSK
-331 ALIEAAAKD
+331 ALMEAAEED

-356 RAFGEKYPARFF
+356 RAFSEKCPTRFF
-368 DVGIAEQHAVT
+368 DVGIAEQHATT

-397 TFAQRAYDQIVHD
+397 TFAQRAYDQILHD

-451 ILAPKDENEL
+451 VLAPKDENEL
-461 GRMLA
+461 GRMLK
-466 TALTMEGPVALRY
+466 TALSLEGPVALRY
-479 PRGEGLGVALE
+479 PRGEGFGAALE
-490 EPFEPLENLSAE
+490 EPFTPLESLAAE
-502 VLQAEGEIALLA
+502 VLEEEGEIALLA

-519 DAATKTAALL
+519 DAAQKTAKLL
-529 KERGLAAAVINMRTV
+529 QEEGLSAAVVNMRTV
-544 KPLDEALLRRMAREK
+544 KPLDEELLHRMAHEK
-559 KLLVTMEENVL
+559 KMLVTMEENAL

-579 EMLSDAGIAV
+579 EALADAGLLV
-589 PVLRFGIGDAFI
+589 PVVRFGIGDAFI

-609 LEIAGLLPE
+609 LEMAGLQPE
-618 QMAER
+618 QMAR
-623 IVAAQKGAG
+623 SILTAWKGA

>member
-1 MRAMDM
+1 MN
-7 GQLLERINEPCDLKD
+7 QLLDCINAPCDLKN
-22 CTLDELSQL
+22 CTLNELSQL
-31 ARELRRTIIDTVSKT
+31 ARELRFTIIDTVSRT

-57 ELTLALHR
+57 ELTLALHK

-79 HQSYAHK
+79 HQAYAHK

-94 FGGLRQKGGITG
+94 FAGLRQKGGITG
-106 FPKREESV
+106 FPKRDESI

-134 AARDIAG
+134 AARDLECAN
-141 EHYRVAAVIG
+141 YRVAAVIG

-182 MSIAPNVGAMSEYLS
+182 MSIAANVGAMSEYLS
-197 LFRVAPGYHRA
+197 RFRITPGYHRA
-208 KQDIKNFLRSIPHIG
+208 KEDIKSFLKSIPHIG

-230 EHIKDGVRSALVPG
+230 EHIKDGLRSALVPG
-244 GLFTDM
+244 SLFTDM
-250 GFRYIGPLDG
+250 GFNYIGPLDG

-272 VKQLKGP
+272 AKKLHGP
-279 LLIHVETCKGKGYVP
+279 LLIHVQTCKGKGYLP

-301 FHGIGKFDVADGTAL
+301 FHGIGKFDIIKGKAL
-316 KKAGAKPTYTSVFGR
+316 LKVSAKPTYTSVFSK
-331 ALIEAAAKD
+331 ALIDAAAKD
-340 ADVVAIT
+340 KDVVAIT

-356 RAFGEKYPARFF
+356 RAFGERYPTRFF

-379 FAAGLAAA
+379 FAAGLAAV
-387 GRKPVLALYS
+387 GKKPVIALYS

-410 VCLQNLHVVFALDR
+410 VCLQNLHIVFALDR
-424 AGFVGE
+424 AGLVGE

-437 VFDYSY
+437 VFDFSY
-443 LRHLPNMK
+443 LRHLPNMT
-451 ILAPKDENEL
+451 ILVPKDENEL
-461 GRMLA
+461 GRMLK
-466 TALTMEGPVALRY
+466 TALFMKGPIALRY
-479 PRGEGLGVALE
+479 PRGEGLGTDLE
-490 EPFEPLENLSAE
+490 EPFLPLKS
-502 VLQAEGEIALLA
+502 LQAEIIKEDGDIALLA

-519 DAATKTAALL
+519 EAAVKTAALL
-529 KERGLAAAVINMRTV
+529 QEQGVSAAIVNMRTV
-544 KPLDEALLRRMAREK
+544 KPLDEKLLYRMAKEK
-559 KLLVTMEENVL
+559 KLLVTMEEHTL

-579 EMLSDAGIAV
+579 EYLADKGLLL
-589 PVLRFGIGDAFI
+589 PVLRLGIGDFFI
-601 EQGKPQEL
+601 EQGTPQEL
-609 LEIAGLLPE
+609 LEIAGLLPT

-623 IVAAQKGAG
+623 VLAVWKGAM

>member
-1 MRAMDM
+1 M
-7 GQLLERINEPCDLKD
+7 GQLLERINEPHALKS

-31 ARELRRTIIDTVSKT
+31 ARELRRYIIETVSQT

-65 AFDCPQDKIIWDVG
+65 AFDCPEDKIVWDVG
-79 HQSYAHK
+79 HQAYAHK

-94 FGGLRQKGGITG
+94 FAGLRQKGGITG

-141 EHYRVAAVIG
+141 EQYRIAAVIG

-161 EGLNNAGTLGRDI
+161 EGLNNAGTLGKDI

-197 LFRVAPGYHRA
+197 RFRVAPGYHRA
-208 KQDIKNFLRSIPHIG
+208 KQDIKNFLKSIPHIG

-250 GFRYIGPLDG
+250 GFHYIGPLDG

-272 VKQLKGP
+272 AKQLKGP
-279 LLIHVETCKGKGYVP
+279 LLIHVETCKGKGYAP

-316 KKAGAKPTYTSVFGR
+316 KKAGAKPTYTSVFSK
-331 ALIEAAAKD
+331 ALMEAAEED

-356 RAFGEKYPARFF
+356 RAFSEKYPTRFF
-368 DVGIAEQHAVT
+368 DVGIAEQHATT

-397 TFAQRAYDQIVHD
+397 TFAQRAYDQILHD

-451 ILAPKDENEL
+451 VLAPKDENEL
-461 GRMLA
+461 GRMLK
-466 TALTMEGPVALRY
+466 TALSLEGPVALRY
-479 PRGEGLGVALE
+479 PRGEGLGAALE
-490 EPFEPLENLSAE
+490 EPFNPLESLAAE
-502 VLQAEGEIALLA
+502 VLEEEGEIALLA

-519 DAATKTAALL
+519 DAAQKTAKLL
-529 KERGLAAAVINMRTV
+529 KEEGLSAAVVNMRTV
-544 KPLDEALLRRMAREK
+544 KPLDEELLHRMAHEK
-559 KLLVTMEENVL
+559 KMLVTMEENAL

-579 EMLSDAGIAV
+579 EALADAGLLV
-589 PVLRFGIGDAFI
+589 PVVRFGIGDAFI

-609 LEIAGLLPE
+609 LEMAGLLPE
-618 QMAER
+618 QMAR
-623 IVAAQKGAG
+623 NILTAWKGA

>member
-1 MRAMDM
+1 M
-7 GQLLERINEPCDLKD
+7 GQLLERINEPHALKS

-31 ARELRRTIIDTVSKT
+31 ARELRRYIIDTVSKT

-65 AFDCPQDKIIWDVG
+65 AFDCPEDKIVWDVG
-79 HQSYAHK
+79 HQAYAHK

-94 FGGLRQKGGITG
+94 FAGLRQKGGITG

-141 EHYRVAAVIG
+141 EQYRIAAVIG

-161 EGLNNAGTLGRDI
+161 EGLNNAGTLGKDI

-197 LFRVAPGYHRA
+197 RFRVAPGYHRA
-208 KQDIKNFLRSIPHIG
+208 KQDIKNFLKSIPHIG

-250 GFRYIGPLDG
+250 GFHYIGPLDG

-272 VKQLKGP
+272 AKQLKGP
-279 LLIHVETCKGKGYVP
+279 LLIHVETCKGKGYAP

-316 KKAGAKPTYTSVFGR
+316 KKAGAKPTYTSVFSK
-331 ALIEAAAKD
+331 ALMEAAEED

-356 RAFGEKYPARFF
+356 RAFSEKYPTRFF
-368 DVGIAEQHAVT
+368 DVGIAEQHATT

-397 TFAQRAYDQIVHD
+397 TFAQRAYDQILHD

-451 ILAPKDENEL
+451 VLAPKDENEL
-461 GRMLA
+461 GRMLK
-466 TALTMEGPVALRY
+466 TALSLEGPVALRY
-479 PRGEGLGVALE
+479 PRGEGIGAALE
-490 EPFEPLENLSAE
+490 EPFTPLESLAAE
-502 VLQAEGEIALLA
+502 VLEEEGEIAILA

-519 DAATKTAALL
+519 DAAQKTAKLL
-529 KERGLAAAVINMRTV
+529 KEEGLSAAVVNMRTV
-544 KPLDEALLRRMAREK
+544 KPLDEELLHRMAHEK
-559 KLLVTMEENVL
+559 KMLVTMEENAL

-579 EMLSDAGIAV
+579 EALADAGLLV
-589 PVLRFGIGDAFI
+589 PVVRFGIGDAFI

-609 LEIAGLLPE
+609 LEMAGLLPE
-618 QMAER
+618 QMAR
-623 IVAAQKGAG
+623 SILTAWKGA

>member
-1 MRAMDM
+1 M
-7 GQLLERINEPCDLKD
+7 GQLLERINEPHALKS

-31 ARELRRTIIDTVSKT
+31 ARELRRYIIDTVSKT

-65 AFDCPQDKIIWDVG
+65 AFDCPEDKIVWDVG
-79 HQSYAHK
+79 HQAYAHK

-94 FGGLRQKGGITG
+94 FAGLRQKGGITG

-141 EHYRVAAVIG
+141 EQYRIAAVIG

-161 EGLNNAGTLGRDI
+161 EGLNNAGTLGKDI

-197 LFRVAPGYHRA
+197 RFRVAPGYHRA
-208 KQDIKNFLRSIPHIG
+208 KQDIKNFLKSIPHIG

-250 GFRYIGPLDG
+250 GFHYIGPLDG

-272 VKQLKGP
+272 AKQLKGP
-279 LLIHVETCKGKGYVP
+279 LLIHVETCKGKGYAP

-316 KKAGAKPTYTSVFGR
+316 KKAGAKPTYTSVFSK
-331 ALIEAAAKD
+331 ALMEAAEED

-356 RAFGEKYPARFF
+356 RAFSEKCPTRFF
-368 DVGIAEQHAVT
+368 DVGIAEQHATT

-397 TFAQRAYDQIVHD
+397 TFAQRAYDQILHD

-451 ILAPKDENEL
+451 VLAPKDENEL
-461 GRMLA
+461 GRMLK
-466 TALTMEGPVALRY
+466 TALSLEGPVALRY
-479 PRGEGLGVALE
+479 PRGEGFGAALE
-490 EPFEPLENLSAE
+490 EPFTPLESLAAE
-502 VLQAEGEIALLA
+502 VLEEEGEIALLA

-519 DAATKTAALL
+519 DAAQKTAKLL
-529 KERGLAAAVINMRTV
+529 QEEGLSAAVVNMRTV
-544 KPLDEALLRRMAREK
+544 KPLDEELLHRMAHEK
-559 KLLVTMEENVL
+559 KMLVTMEENAL

-579 EMLSDAGIAV
+579 EALADAGLLV
-589 PVLRFGIGDAFI
+589 PVVRFGIGDAFI

-609 LEIAGLLPE
+609 LEMAGLLPE
-618 QMAER
+618 QMAR
-623 IVAAQKGAG
+623 SILTAWKGA

>member
-1 MRAMDM
+1 M
-7 GQLLERINEPCDLKD
+7 GQLLERINEPHALKS

-31 ARELRRTIIDTVSKT
+31 ARELRRYIIDTVSQT

-65 AFDCPQDKIIWDVG
+65 SFDCPEDKIVWDVG
-79 HQSYAHK
+79 HQAYAHK

-94 FGGLRQKGGITG
+94 FAGLRQKGGITG

-141 EHYRVAAVIG
+141 EHYRIAAVIG

-161 EGLNNAGTLGRDI
+161 EGLNNAGTLGKDI

-197 LFRVAPGYHRA
+197 RFRVAPGYHRA
-208 KQDIKNFLRSIPHIG
+208 KQDIKNFLKSIPHIG

-250 GFRYIGPLDG
+250 GFHYIGPLDG

-272 VKQLKGP
+272 AKQLKGP
-279 LLIHVETCKGKGYVP
+279 LLIHVETCKGKGYAP

-301 FHGIGKFDVADGTAL
+301 FHGIGRFDVADGTTL
-316 KKAGAKPTYTSVFGR
+316 KKAGAKPTYTSVFGK
-331 ALIEAAAKD
+331 ALLEAAEED

-356 RAFGEKYPARFF
+356 RTFGEKYPTRFF
-368 DVGIAEQHAVT
+368 DVGIAEQHATT
-379 FAAGLAAA
+379 FAAGLAVA

-397 TFAQRAYDQIVHD
+397 TFAQRAYDQILHD

-451 ILAPKDENEL
+451 VLAPKDENEL
-461 GRMLA
+461 GRMLK
-466 TALTMEGPVALRY
+466 TALSLEGPVALRY
-479 PRGEGLGVALE
+479 PRGEGFGAALE
-490 EPFEPLENLSAE
+490 EPFTPLESLAAE
-502 VLQAEGEIALLA
+502 VLEEEGEIAILA

-519 DAATKTAALL
+519 DAAQKTAKLL
-529 KERGLAAAVINMRTV
+529 KEEGLSAAVVNMRIV
-544 KPLDEALLRRMAREK
+544 KPLDEELLHRMAHEK
-559 KLLVTMEENVL
+559 KMLVTMEENAL

-579 EMLSDAGIAV
+579 EALADAGLLV
-589 PVLRFGIGDAFI
+589 PVVRFGIGDAFI

-609 LEIAGLLPE
+609 LEMAGLQPE
-618 QMAER
+618 QMAR
-623 IVAAQKGAG
+623 SILTAWKGA

>member
-1 MRAMDM
+1 M
-7 GQLLERINEPCDLKD
+7 GQLLERINEPHALKS

-31 ARELRRTIIDTVSKT
+31 ARELRRYIIDTVSKT

-65 AFDCPQDKIIWDVG
+65 AFDCPEDKIVWDVG
-79 HQSYAHK
+79 HQAYAHK

-94 FGGLRQKGGITG
+94 FAGLRQKGGITG

-141 EHYRVAAVIG
+141 EHYRIAAVIG

-161 EGLNNAGTLGRDI
+161 EGLNNAGTLGKDI

-197 LFRVAPGYHRA
+197 RFRVAPGYHRA
-208 KQDIKNFLRSIPHIG
+208 KQDIKNFLKSIPHIG

-250 GFRYIGPLDG
+250 GFHYIGPLDG

-272 VKQLKGP
+272 AKQLKGP
-279 LLIHVETCKGKGYVP
+279 LLIHVETCKGKGYAP

-316 KKAGAKPTYTSVFGR
+316 KKAGAKPTYTSVFSK
-331 ALIEAAAKD
+331 ALMEAAEED

-356 RAFGEKYPARFF
+356 RAFSEKYPTRFF
-368 DVGIAEQHAVT
+368 DVGIAEQHATT

-397 TFAQRAYDQIVHD
+397 TFAQRAYDQILHD

-451 ILAPKDENEL
+451 VLAPKDENEL
-461 GRMLA
+461 GRMLK
-466 TALTMEGPVALRY
+466 TALSLEGPVALRY
-479 PRGEGLGVALE
+479 PRGEGLGAALE
-490 EPFEPLENLSAE
+490 EPFTPLESLAAE
-502 VLQAEGEIALLA
+502 VLEEEGEIALLA

-519 DAATKTAALL
+519 DAAQKTAKLL
-529 KERGLAAAVINMRTV
+529 QEEGLSAAVVNMRTV
-544 KPLDEALLRRMAREK
+544 KPLDEELLHRMAHEK
-559 KLLVTMEENVL
+559 KMLVTMEENAL

-579 EMLSDAGIAV
+579 EALADAGLLV
-589 PVLRFGIGDAFI
+589 PVVRFGIGDAFI

-609 LEIAGLLPE
+609 LEMAGLLPE
-618 QMAER
+618 QMAR
-623 IVAAQKGAG
+623 SILTAWKGA

>member
-1 MRAMDM
+1 M
-7 GQLLERINEPCDLKD
+7 GQLLERINEPHALKS

-31 ARELRRTIIDTVSKT
+31 ARELRCYIIDTVSKT

-65 AFDCPQDKIIWDVG
+65 AFDCPEDKIVWDVG
-79 HQSYAHK
+79 HQAYAHK

-94 FGGLRQKGGITG
+94 FAGLRQKGGITG

-141 EHYRVAAVIG
+141 EQYRIAAVIG

-161 EGLNNAGTLGRDI
+161 EGLNNAGTLGKDI

-197 LFRVAPGYHRA
+197 RFRVAPGYHRA
-208 KQDIKNFLRSIPHIG
+208 KQDIKNFLKSIPHIG

-250 GFRYIGPLDG
+250 GFHYIGPLDG

-272 VKQLKGP
+272 AKQLKGP
-279 LLIHVETCKGKGYVP
+279 LLIHVETCKGKGYAP

-301 FHGIGKFDVADGTAL
+301 FHGIGRFDVADGTTL
-316 KKAGAKPTYTSVFGR
+316 KKAGAKPTYTSVFGK
-331 ALIEAAAKD
+331 ALLEAAEED

-356 RAFGEKYPARFF
+356 RTFGEKYPTRFF
-368 DVGIAEQHAVT
+368 DVGIAEQHATT

-397 TFAQRAYDQIVHD
+397 TFAQRAYDQILHD

-451 ILAPKDENEL
+451 VLAPKDENEL
-461 GRMLA
+461 GRMLK
-466 TALTMEGPVALRY
+466 TALSLEGPVALRY
-479 PRGEGLGVALE
+479 PRGEGIGAALE
-490 EPFEPLENLSAE
+490 EPFTPLESLAAE
-502 VLQAEGEIALLA
+502 VLEEEGEIALLA

-519 DAATKTAALL
+519 DAAQKTAKLL
-529 KERGLAAAVINMRTV
+529 QEEGLSAAVVNMRTV
-544 KPLDEALLRRMAREK
+544 KPLDEELLHRMAHEK
-559 KLLVTMEENVL
+559 KMLVTMEENAL

-579 EMLSDAGIAV
+579 EALADAGLLV
-589 PVLRFGIGDAFI
+589 PVVRFGIGDAFI

-609 LEIAGLLPE
+609 LEMAGLQPE
-618 QMAER
+618 QMAR
-623 IVAAQKGAG
+623 SILTAWKGA

>member
-1 MRAMDM
+1 M
-7 GQLLERINEPCDLKD
+7 GQLLERINEPHALKS

-31 ARELRRTIIDTVSKT
+31 ARELRRYIIDTVSQT

-65 AFDCPQDKIIWDVG
+65 AFDCPEDKIVWDVG
-79 HQSYAHK
+79 HQAYAHK

-94 FGGLRQKGGITG
+94 FAGLRQKGGITG

-141 EHYRVAAVIG
+141 EQYRIAAVIG

-161 EGLNNAGTLGRDI
+161 EGLNNAGTLGKDI

-197 LFRVAPGYHRA
+197 RFRVAPGYHRA
-208 KQDIKNFLRSIPHIG
+208 KQDIKNFLKSIPHIG

-250 GFRYIGPLDG
+250 GFHYIGPLDG

-272 VKQLKGP
+272 AKQLKGP
-279 LLIHVETCKGKGYVP
+279 LLIHVETCKGKGYAP

-316 KKAGAKPTYTSVFGR
+316 KKAGAKPTYTSVFSK
-331 ALIEAAAKD
+331 ALMEAAEED

-356 RAFGEKYPARFF
+356 RAFSEKYPTRFF
-368 DVGIAEQHAVT
+368 DVGIAEQHATT

-397 TFAQRAYDQIVHD
+397 TFAQRAYDQILHD

-451 ILAPKDENEL
+451 VLAPKDENEL
-461 GRMLA
+461 GRMLK
-466 TALTMEGPVALRY
+466 TALSLEGPVALRY
-479 PRGEGLGVALE
+479 PRGEGLGAALE
-490 EPFEPLENLSAE
+490 EPFNPLESLAAE
-502 VLQAEGEIALLA
+502 VLEEEGEIALLA

-519 DAATKTAALL
+519 DAAQKTAKLL
-529 KERGLAAAVINMRTV
+529 KEEGLSAAVVNMRTV
-544 KPLDEALLRRMAREK
+544 KPLDEELLHRMAHEK
-559 KLLVTMEENVL
+559 KMLVTMEENAL

-579 EMLSDAGIAV
+579 EALADAGLLV
-589 PVLRFGIGDAFI
+589 PVVRFGIGDAFI

-609 LEIAGLLPE
+609 LEMAGLLPE
-618 QMAER
+618 QMAR
-623 IVAAQKGAG
+623 NILTAWKGA

>member
-1 MRAMDM
+1 M
-7 GQLLERINEPCDLKD
+7 GQLLERINEPHALKS

-31 ARELRRTIIDTVSKT
+31 ARELRRYIIDTVSKT

-65 AFDCPQDKIIWDVG
+65 AFDCPEDKIVWDVG
-79 HQSYAHK
+79 HQAYAHK

-94 FGGLRQKGGITG
+94 FAGLRQKGGITG

-141 EHYRVAAVIG
+141 EQYRIAAVIG

-161 EGLNNAGTLGRDI
+161 EGLNNAGTLGKDI

-197 LFRVAPGYHRA
+197 RFRVAPGYHRA
-208 KQDIKNFLRSIPHIG
+208 KQDIKNFLKSIPHIG

-250 GFRYIGPLDG
+250 GFHYIGPLDG

-272 VKQLKGP
+272 AKQLKGP
-279 LLIHVETCKGKGYVP
+279 LLIHVETCKGKGYAP

-316 KKAGAKPTYTSVFGR
+316 KKTGAKPTYTSVFSK
-331 ALIEAAAKD
+331 ALMEAAEED

-356 RAFGEKYPARFF
+356 RAFSEKYPTRFF
-368 DVGIAEQHAVT
+368 DVGIAEQHATT

-397 TFAQRAYDQIVHD
+397 TFAQRAYDQILHD

-451 ILAPKDENEL
+451 VLAPKDENEL
-461 GRMLA
+461 GRMLK
-466 TALTMEGPVALRY
+466 TALSLEGPVALRY
-479 PRGEGLGVALE
+479 PRGEGLGAALE
-490 EPFEPLENLSAE
+490 EPFTPLESLAAE
-502 VLQAEGEIALLA
+502 VLEEEGEIALLA

-519 DAATKTAALL
+519 DAAQKTAKLL
-529 KERGLAAAVINMRTV
+529 QEEGLSAAVVNMRTV
-544 KPLDEALLRRMAREK
+544 KPLDEELLHRMAHEK
-559 KLLVTMEENVL
+559 KMLVTMEENAL

-579 EMLSDAGIAV
+579 EALADAGLLV
-589 PVLRFGIGDAFI
+589 PVVRFGIGDAFI

-609 LEIAGLLPE
+609 LEMAGLLPE
-618 QMAER
+618 QMAR
-623 IVAAQKGAG
+623 SILTAWKGA

>member
-1 MRAMDM
+1 M
-7 GQLLERINEPCDLKD
+7 GQLLERINEPHALKS

-31 ARELRRTIIDTVSKT
+31 ARELRRYIIDTVSQT

-65 AFDCPQDKIIWDVG
+65 AFDCPEDKIVWDVG
-79 HQSYAHK
+79 HQAYAHK

-94 FGGLRQKGGITG
+94 FAGLRQKGGITG

-141 EHYRVAAVIG
+141 EQYRIAAVIG

-161 EGLNNAGTLGRDI
+161 EGLNNAGTLGKDI

-197 LFRVAPGYHRA
+197 RFRVAPGYHRA
-208 KQDIKNFLRSIPHIG
+208 KQDIKNFLKRIPHIG
-223 ERVYRTA
+223 DRVYRTA

-250 GFRYIGPLDG
+250 GFHYIGPLDG

-272 VKQLKGP
+272 AKQLKGP
-279 LLIHVETCKGKGYVP
+279 LLIHVETCKGKGYAP

-316 KKAGAKPTYTSVFGR
+316 KKAGAKPTYTSVFSK
-331 ALIEAAAKD
+331 ALMEAAEED

-356 RAFGEKYPARFF
+356 RAFSEKYPTRFF
-368 DVGIAEQHAVT
+368 DVGIAEQHATT

-397 TFAQRAYDQIVHD
+397 TFAQRAYDQILHD

-451 ILAPKDENEL
+451 VLAPKDENEL
-461 GRMLA
+461 GRMLK
-466 TALTMEGPVALRY
+466 TALSLEGPVALRY
-479 PRGEGLGVALE
+479 PRGEGIGAALE
-490 EPFEPLENLSAE
+490 EPFNPLESLAAE
-502 VLQAEGEIALLA
+502 VLEEEGEIALLA
-514 VGSMV
+514 VGSTV
-519 DAATKTAALL
+519 DAAQKTAKLL
-529 KERGLAAAVINMRTV
+529 KEEGLSAAVINMRTV
-544 KPLDEALLRRMAREK
+544 KPLDEELLHRMAHEK
-559 KLLVTMEENVL
+559 KMLVTMEENAL

-579 EMLSDAGIAV
+579 EALADAGLLV
-589 PVLRFGIGDAFI
+589 PVVRFGIGDAFI

-609 LEIAGLLPE
+609 LEMAGLLPE
-618 QMAER
+618 QMAR
-623 IVAAQKGAG
+623 NILTAWKGA